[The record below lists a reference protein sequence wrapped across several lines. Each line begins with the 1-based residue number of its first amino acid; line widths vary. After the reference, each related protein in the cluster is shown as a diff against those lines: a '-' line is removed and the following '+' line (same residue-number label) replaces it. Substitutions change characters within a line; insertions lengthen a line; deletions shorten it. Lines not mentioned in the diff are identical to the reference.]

1 MNFLL
6 ISLLLISILGVSPSK
21 IARCGHSLSQC
32 RKNCENQ
39 ILKNCRDQ
47 NGRLR
52 SRHCTFKYQERCR
65 RKCTGGARC

>member
-39 ILKNCRDQ
+39 ILKNCRHI
-47 NGRLR
+47 N
-52 SRHCTFKYQERCR
+52 SRHCTFKYREKCR
-65 RKCTGGARC
+65 RRCTGGARC